1 MDTFLALLVLT
12 FIFWLA
18 PTFFVLTIVFLILR
32 EKGKTTDKS
41 VGVSSALTVFFF
53 IGGFAVAVIF
63 GNLYGNSQQYT
74 ASNNEIVS
82 ENETQEDE
90 LVVQEEVVAEITETK
105 EVEEEPIVEE
115 EIVVEEI
122 QEEQEETEEVVV
134 EEDTEIAEESE
145 EIVEEISEEEQY
157 IASCEILDYEEILR
171 NPDSYNY
178 IPCKIEGE
186 VYQIVEG
193 WFGVYTI
200 YVEDYSGN
208 IWGCTY
214 SYSDGESH
222 LLEGDNCIFYG
233 DCIKTTTS
241 ETVMGRQVTMPYV
254 DLEYIESL

>member
-1 MDTFLALLVLT
+1 MDTFFALLVFA

-32 EKGKTTDKS
+32 AKGKTADKS
-41 VGVSSALTVFFF
+41 VAISSVLTILFFV
-53 IGGFAVAVIF
+53 GGLIIAGIF
-63 GNLYGNSQQYT
+63 GTVNGSGDQ
-74 ASNNEIVS
+74 SISDNEVVS
-82 ENETQEDE
+82 ENEIEEETFDI
-90 LVVQEEVVAEITETK
+90 QEEIVEETV
-105 EVEEEPIVEE
+105 EPQETEEEPIAEE
-115 EIVVEEI
+115 ETVVEEV
-122 QEEQEETEEVVV
+122 QEETEEVVV
-134 EEDTEIAEESE
+134 EEDAEIAEESA
-145 EIVEEISEEEQY
+145 EIVEEVSEEEQY
-157 IASCEILDYEEILR
+157 IASCENLDYEEILR

-233 DCIKTTTS
+233 DCIGTTTT

-254 DLEYIESL
+254 SLEYIESL

>member
-1 MDTFLALLVLT
+1 MDTFLALLVLA

-32 EKGKTTDKS
+32 VKGKTTDKS
-41 VGVSSALTVFFF
+41 VAISSALTILFFV
-53 IGGFAVAVIF
+53 GGLIIAGIF
-63 GNLYGNSQQYT
+63 GTVNGSGNQSI
-74 ASNNEIVS
+74 SENEVVS
-82 ENETQEDE
+82 ENEIEEEIAVETVETQE
-90 LVVQEEVVAEITETK
+90 T
-105 EVEEEPIVEE
+105 EEEPVAEE
-115 EIVVEEI
+115 EIVAEEI
-122 QEEQEETEEVVV
+122 QEETEEVVV
-134 EEDTEIAEESE
+134 EEDTEIVEEAE
-145 EIVEEISEEEQY
+145 EIVEEVSEEEQY
-157 IASCEILDYEEILR
+157 IASCENLDYEEILR

-233 DCIKTTTS
+233 DCIGTTTT

-254 DLEYIESL
+254 SLEYIESL